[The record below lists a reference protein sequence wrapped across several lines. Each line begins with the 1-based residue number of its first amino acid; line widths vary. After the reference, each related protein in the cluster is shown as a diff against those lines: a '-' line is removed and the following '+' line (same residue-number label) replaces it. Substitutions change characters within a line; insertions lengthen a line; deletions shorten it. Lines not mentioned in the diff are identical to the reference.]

1 MKETIKCAVLGLG
14 RLGYWHAENLAT
26 KVQGAELVKVIDPL
40 TGRAEQVAK
49 ELGVKNWSQNPNEA
63 FMDEEIDAVV
73 IVTPTSTHAEM
84 IKKAANHKKH
94 VFVEKPLTQNLEE
107 ADEVIQTLDESG
119 TFCQV
124 GFMRRFDPAYVEAK
138 KRIVAGDIGKPLYFK
153 GVSRDGN
160 VPHED
165 FIKHSGG
172 IFLDVA
178 IHDYDIARFLMED
191 EVDSIQCTGNILLES
206 NSFMKK
212 YDDVDQGLS
221 TIRFKSGTAG
231 DIETMRVA
239 PYDGYDIRGEVIGT
253 EGAIQIGS
261 MRQQDIRIFSNN
273 KSGYDLVADFPTRFA
288 NAYLLEIVHF
298 IDSLRKDEEPSSTAR
313 DGKKAL
319 EIAYAGTKSF
329 STGETVLLRNLSLT
343 NSI

>member
-1 MKETIKCAVLGLG
+1 MKENIKCAVLGLG

-26 KVQGAELVKVIDPL
+26 KVQGAELVKVVDPL
-40 TGRAEQVAK
+40 AGRAEQVAK
-49 ELGVKNWSQNPNEA
+49 ELRVNKWSQNPDDAFQDEA
-63 FMDEEIDAVV
+63 IDAVI

-84 IKKAANHKKH
+84 IKKAAKHNKH

-107 ADEVIQTLDESG
+107 ADEVISELDESG

-138 KRIVAGDIGKPLYFK
+138 RRIAAGDIGKPLYFK

-165 FIKHSGG
+165 FIKNSGG

-191 EVDSIQCTGNILLES
+191 EVHSIQCTGNILLES
-206 NSFMKK
+206 NLFMKK
-212 YDDVDQGLS
+212 YDDIDQGLS
-221 TIRFKSGTAG
+221 TIRFKSGAAG

-239 PYDGYDIRGEVIGT
+239 PYEGYDIRGEVIGT

-261 MRQQDIRIFSNN
+261 MRQQDVRIFTNN
-273 KSGYDLVADFPTRFA
+273 KTGYDLVPDFPTRFA
-288 NAYLLEIVHF
+288 DAYLLEMIHF
-298 IDSLRKDEEPSSTAR
+298 IESLRKGEQPASTAR

-319 EIAYAGTKSF
+319 EIAYAATRSF
-329 STGETVLLRNLSLT
+329 NNGETVILKS
-343 NSI
+343 